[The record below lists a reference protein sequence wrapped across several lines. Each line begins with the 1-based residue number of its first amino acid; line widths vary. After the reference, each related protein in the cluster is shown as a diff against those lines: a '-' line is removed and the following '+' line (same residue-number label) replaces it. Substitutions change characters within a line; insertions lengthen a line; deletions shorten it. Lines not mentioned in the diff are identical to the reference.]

1 MAFNRKQRLRDNIE
15 AIRTAFILERER
27 RTATAEEQAI
37 LRKYC
42 GFGGLKC
49 ILNPAKELTDAVH
62 WAKSDLELFAPTVE
76 LYRLVREHSKDET
89 EYKRYVDAMKQSVL
103 TAFYTPPEIT
113 GTIADVLH
121 EHGIRPDRVLEPSA
135 GVGAFVDAVLENK
148 PDADIMAFEK
158 DLMTGK
164 ILGHL
169 HPDQKVRVQGF
180 EKIEKPF
187 TDYFDLA
194 ISNIPFGD
202 VAVFDPEFTG
212 SQDPARRSA
221 PKAIHNYFF
230 LKSLDAV
237 REGGIVAF
245 ITSQGVLDAPSNA
258 PIREYMMRNANLVG
272 DDKDVAAYRRQRMTV
287 DSMLCRFKSH
297 YESVRIDSVRHL
309 LEDKEKRL
317 CAIMEALEQQADI
330 NRRIAKQVP
339 VIVQTSR
346 QEEPKKQRRK
356 GFLGLFGKK
365 QEAPPTTTTTMLY
378 TLNRDMIAQQRAQSH
393 RLSEYAD
400 SLASRNAELNRQL
413 QTLIQQMDHK
423 VQADLQ
429 EREAEISAMRE
440 RSFLQVGIITGVMLL
455 LLIISYI
462 IIHRYATRIKQYKR
476 KTTDLIGQL
485 QKSVKQ
491 NESLIAS
498 RKKAMHTITHELR
511 TPLTAIH
518 GYAELMQDNEEE
530 KISGYADNILQA
542 SKRMTDMLNSLLDF
556 FRLDSGKEQANVRPF
571 RLENIAELLQ
581 TEFTQQAEAKDLKL
595 TIECPEGIILNG
607 DKERII
613 QICDNLLGNAVKFT
627 NAGSV
632 SLVISYDGNR
642 LTLVVEDTGTGMSA
656 EEQQRVFGAF
666 ERLSNAATQDGF
678 GLGLSIVKQIVG
690 MLGGTIR
697 LESEKGEGSRF
708 TVELPMNT
716 ADIGIKEQTAAESLA
731 HIERPY
737 SVIVLDD
744 NPMVLSMTKEMY
756 AGIGVHCDTFTTIGD
771 AMEAMRQHTYDLM
784 ITDMKMPEING
795 YEVLELLRSS
805 SVSNSKEIPIVVATA
820 SGSCSEEELL
830 ENGFTACL
838 FKPFSISELVAVS
851 DKCLLT
857 STDKDELPDLS
868 SLLAYGDKRAMLDRL
883 ITETEKDMQA
893 VREIME
899 RNDRKA
905 LDEWMHRQRSSWA
918 VIRADKPL
926 WNLYELLHQESECSE
941 MELRKCVDAML
952 RMGTV
957 IIELAQKER
966 RSSDESICD

>member
-1 MAFNRKQRLRDNIE
+1 MSEQFVTTTKHFRKMLAAGYLLIVLLVGGIIGTWLGEWRDLE
-15 AIRTAFILERER
+15 LLERENR
-27 RTATAEEQAI
+27 EINRF
-37 LRKYC
+37 RK
-42 GFGGLKC
+42 
-49 ILNPAKELTDAVH
+49 ETHDAYVGV
-62 WAKSDLELFAPTVE
+62 VE
-76 LYRLVREHSKDET
+76 LSLLGE
-89 EYKRYVDAMKQSVL
+89 SVL
-103 TAFYTPPEIT
+103 EW
-113 GTIADVLH
+113 
-121 EHGIRPDRVLEPSA
+121 
-135 GVGAFVDAVLENK
+135 
-148 PDADIMAFEK
+148 
-158 DLMTGK
+158 
-164 ILGHL
+164 
-169 HPDQKVRVQGF
+169 
-180 EKIEKPF
+180 
-187 TDYFDLA
+187 
-194 ISNIPFGD
+194 
-202 VAVFDPEFTG
+202 
-212 SQDPARRSA
+212 
-221 PKAIHNYFF
+221 
-230 LKSLDAV
+230 
-237 REGGIVAF
+237 
-245 ITSQGVLDAPSNA
+245 
-258 PIREYMMRNANLVG
+258 

-440 RSFLQVGIITGVMLL
+440 KSFLQVGIITGVMLL

-595 TIECPEGIILNG
+595 TIECPESIILNG

-716 ADIGIKEQTAAESLA
+716 ADIGIEEQTAAESLA

-905 LDEWMHRQRSSWA
+905 LDEWIHRQRSSWA

>member
-1 MAFNRKQRLRDNIE
+1 MKLNFMSTRFLRILVAAGYLLMCLLAGGIMYLWHYEWKEIE
-15 AIRTAFILERER
+15 ALETENQRINNFRQEIHHVYGEM
-27 RTATAEEQAI
+27 T
-37 LRKYC
+37 
-42 GFGGLKC
+42 GLS
-49 ILNPAKELTDAVH
+49 LLGESVLEWEDE
-62 WAKSDLELFAPTVE
+62 DLEH
-76 LYRLVREHSKDET
+76 YH
-89 EYKRYVDAMKQSVL
+89 
-103 TAFYTPPEIT
+103 
-113 GTIADVLH
+113 
-121 EHGIRPDRVLEPSA
+121 IRR
-135 GVGAFVDAVLENK
+135 
-148 PDADIMAFEK
+148 MA
-158 DLMTGK
+158 
-164 ILGHL
+164 
-169 HPDQKVRVQGF
+169 
-180 EKIEKPF
+180 
-187 TDYFDLA
+187 
-194 ISNIPFGD
+194 
-202 VAVFDPEFTG
+202 
-212 SQDPARRSA
+212 
-221 PKAIHNYFF
+221 
-230 LKSLDAV
+230 
-237 REGGIVAF
+237 
-245 ITSQGVLDAPSNA
+245 
-258 PIREYMMRNANLVG
+258 
-272 DDKDVAAYRRQRMTV
+272 V
-287 DSMLCRFKSH
+287 DSMLCRFKTV
-297 YESVRIDSVRHL
+297 YPARQIDSVRHL
-309 LEDKEKRL
+309 LESKERL
-317 CAIMEALEQQADI
+317 LQGIVEVLDEQESLNQ
-330 NRRIAKQVP
+330 RIAERVP
-339 VIVQTSR
+339 VIAARSA
-346 QEEPKKQRRK
+346 QEQPQKSKRK

-365 QEAPPTTTTTMLY
+365 EKPKTTATTNMLHA
-378 TLNRDMIAQQRAQSH
+378 LNSKEIAQQQAQSR
-393 RLSEYAD
+393 RLAAQTN
-400 SLASRNAELNRQL
+400 SLAMRNNKLNRQL
-413 QTLIQQMDHK
+413 QSLIGQMDRK
-423 VQADLQ
+423 IESDLQ
-429 EREAEISAMRE
+429 GREMEITAMRE
-440 RSFLQVGIITGVMLL
+440 RSFLQIGSLTGCLFLL
-455 LLIISYI
+455 LVVSYI
-462 IIHRYATRIKQYKR
+462 IIHRDIRRIIRYKSKTVSLIKQLYESDMQNKE
-476 KTTDLIGQL
+476 LI
-485 QKSVKQ
+485 S
-491 NESLIAS
+491 S

-518 GYAELMQDNEEE
+518 GYAELIQGHDTDN
-530 KISGYADNILQA
+530 ISRYAESILQA
-542 SKRMTDMLNSLLDF
+542 AGRMIAMLNTLLDF
-556 FRLDSGKEQANVRPF
+556 FRLDSGKENANSAPF
-571 RLENIAELLQ
+571 RLQGMADALL
-581 TEFTQQAEAKDLKL
+581 TEFIPLAEAKDLRF
-595 TIECPEGIILNG
+595 TVECCDDVILMG

-716 ADIGIKEQTAAESLA
+716 ADIGIEEQTAAESLA

-744 NPMVLSMTKEMY
+744 NPMVLSMIKEMY

-966 RSSDESICD
+966 RLSDESICD

>member
-1 MAFNRKQRLRDNIE
+1 
-15 AIRTAFILERER
+15 
-27 RTATAEEQAI
+27 
-37 LRKYC
+37 
-42 GFGGLKC
+42 
-49 ILNPAKELTDAVH
+49 
-62 WAKSDLELFAPTVE
+62 
-76 LYRLVREHSKDET
+76 
-89 EYKRYVDAMKQSVL
+89 
-103 TAFYTPPEIT
+103 
-113 GTIADVLH
+113 
-121 EHGIRPDRVLEPSA
+121 
-135 GVGAFVDAVLENK
+135 
-148 PDADIMAFEK
+148 
-158 DLMTGK
+158 
-164 ILGHL
+164 
-169 HPDQKVRVQGF
+169 
-180 EKIEKPF
+180 
-187 TDYFDLA
+187 
-194 ISNIPFGD
+194 
-202 VAVFDPEFTG
+202 
-212 SQDPARRSA
+212 
-221 PKAIHNYFF
+221 
-230 LKSLDAV
+230 
-237 REGGIVAF
+237 
-245 ITSQGVLDAPSNA
+245 
-258 PIREYMMRNANLVG
+258 
-272 DDKDVAAYRRQRMTV
+272 
-287 DSMLCRFKSH
+287 
-297 YESVRIDSVRHL
+297 
-309 LEDKEKRL
+309 
-317 CAIMEALEQQADI
+317 
-330 NRRIAKQVP
+330 
-339 VIVQTSR
+339 
-346 QEEPKKQRRK
+346 
-356 GFLGLFGKK
+356 
-365 QEAPPTTTTTMLY
+365 
-378 TLNRDMIAQQRAQSH
+378 
-393 RLSEYAD
+393 
-400 SLASRNAELNRQL
+400 
-413 QTLIQQMDHK
+413 MDHK

-440 RSFLQVGIITGVMLL
+440 KSFLQVGIITGVMLL

-716 ADIGIKEQTAAESLA
+716 ADIGIEEQTAAESLA

-966 RSSDESICD
+966 RLSDESICD